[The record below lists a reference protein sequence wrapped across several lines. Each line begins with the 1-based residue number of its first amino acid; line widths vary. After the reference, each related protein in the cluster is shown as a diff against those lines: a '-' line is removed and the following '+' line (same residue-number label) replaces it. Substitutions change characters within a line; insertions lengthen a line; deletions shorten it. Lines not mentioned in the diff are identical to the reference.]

1 MTEHYKNL
9 SLKDIPGEEWR
20 DIEGFE
26 GFYQVSNKG
35 RVKSLEREMF
45 VNVGNGH
52 YRKISEKILKQD
64 IRKNTGYSITS
75 RVNLCED
82 KKQCHVMISRLV
94 ATTFFE
100 KSINKNAI
108 IFHKDG
114 DALNNSVENIYWGS
128 GDDYSNLM
136 YNLYYKNKSSKYHG
150 VAKVNGYYRTFFGI
164 QKKRITKYFLTELEA
179 AKKYDYYVKKYKL
192 NRELNFPDDK

>member
-35 RVKSLEREMF
+35 RVKSLERKIIF
-45 VNVGNGH
+45 KNRNGT
-52 YRKISEKILKQD
+52 YRIFPEKILKQFFS
-64 IRKNTGYSITS
+64 GHQVVVHCCLES
-75 RVNLCED
+75 RMYNKIVG
-82 KKQCHVMISRLV
+82 RLV
-94 ATTFFE
+94 FNAFSILEEGKFVLHKNFVVHDNRIENLYLGFRDELSNATS
-100 KSINKNAI
+100 KANGKNRCSKYKGVYKRHNKRYISVISINKLRKI
-108 IFHKDG
+108 
-114 DALNNSVENIYWGS
+114 
-128 GDDYSNLM
+128 
-136 YNLYYKNKSSKYHG
+136 KSFK
-150 VAKVNGYYRTFFGI
+150 
-164 QKKRITKYFLTELEA
+164 TELEA